1 MMIAKIL
8 KLELGEFVHTFG
20 DAHLYS
26 NHFNQAKE
34 QLTRDFKELPQMK
47 IISSPDSIFDF
58 KFEDIE
64 IVNYE
69 SHPGIS
75 APIAV

>member
-1 MMIAKIL
+1 MF
-8 KLELGEFVHTFG
+8 LEKSLNSTDMLHAIMNLIH
-20 DAHLYS
+20 D
-26 NHFNQAKE
+26 K
-34 QLTRDFKELPQMK
+34 KELNKMGLASKGLGRPNATQE
-47 IISSPDSIFDF
+47 IVDNIFDF

-69 SHPGIS
+69 SHPAIS